1 MAHSISAREN
11 YLLAMQHKPT
21 EFIPMGMT
29 HSTFIGFMDEF
40 EKGPLGGGKDG
51 FGVTWVY
58 PDHQGINGPIPEPGN
73 FILKDV
79 TKWKSEVVFPD
90 IDAIDWEK
98 KAQMDLAMW
107 NPEMQALEYGSG
119 NAPFER
125 FVSLLGFEEALYSMA
140 MEPEASFEL
149 LAAIADYKI
158 RVIKKVAK
166 YYKPDMFTYYDDIA
180 TERSLFMSPD
190 TYRQLIK
197 PQHIRIADACW
208 AEGIMPVQHT
218 CGHADQCIDDY
229 VETGA
234 AAWTLVQTTNDI
246 VGILKKY
253 EGRFTL
259 IGGFD
264 MQGPPGMG
272 DATEEVVMAEN
283 LRMLREYSHLTG
295 FIGTYMGVGG
305 FGGGAD
311 PDTSPEEQMQAMMA
325 SMMPLFALIE
335 DFEKNEWKK

>member
-1 MAHSISAREN
+1 MEQSLSPREN

-21 EFIPMGMT
+21 EFIPLGMI
-29 HSTFIGFMDEF
+29 HSTFIGFMDAF
-40 EKGPLGGGKDG
+40 EKGPEGGGKDG

-58 PDHQGINGPIPEPGN
+58 PDHKGVNGPIPEPGN
-73 FILKDV
+73 FILTDV
-79 TKWKSEVVFPD
+79 TKWKSEVQFPD

-98 KAQMDLAMW
+98 KSQMDLMMW
-107 NPEMQALEYGSG
+107 NKDMQALEYGSG

-125 FVSLLGFEEALYSMA
+125 FVSLLGFEEALYSMV

-149 LAAIADYKI
+149 LSAITDYKI
-158 RVIKKVAK
+158 EIIKKVSK
-166 YYKPDMFTYYDDIA
+166 YYKPDIFTYFDDIA
-180 TERSLFMSPD
+180 TERSLFMSPE

-197 PQHIRIADACW
+197 PQHKRLADACW
-208 AEGIMPVQHT
+208 EENIMPVQHT
-218 CGHADQCIDDY
+218 CGKADQCIDDY

-234 AAWTLVQTTNDI
+234 AAWTMVQTPNDI

-253 EGRFTL
+253 EGKFTL

-264 MQGPPGMG
+264 MQGPPGMA

-283 LRMLREYSHLTG
+283 MRMLTEYSALTG

-311 PDTSPEEQMQAMMA
+311 PDASMEEMMKAMME
-325 SMMPLFALIE
+325 SIMPVIALVKE
-335 DFEKNEWKK
+335 YEETRWKK